1 MEREHIADLSAEL
14 TEACRS
20 RGRSKI
26 IRFPLRR
33 TSCPLLKDTIKGRE
47 MAGKN
52 KDRSLNVQRMK
63 SGK

>member
-1 MEREHIADLSAEL
+1 MEHEHATDLSAEL
-14 TEACRS
+14 TEACMS
-20 RGRSKI
+20 RGKGKI

-47 MAGKN
+47 MTGKN